1 MAALDRREFFGAAA
15 GLCLPSLPIA
25 TTGTEVF
32 FSWED
37 LDSVAPAAAKNRLA
51 LFWHSDRVASLVPAS
66 VFPRLCAHGQRMGRV
81 LEPEEVARF
90 VWAAGRVG

>member
-1 MAALDRREFFGAAA
+1 MANLDRREFLGAVA

-25 TTGTEVF
+25 TTGTVVF

-37 LDSVAPAAAKNRLA
+37 LASASPPAAKNRLA

-90 VWAAGRVG
+90 VSASE